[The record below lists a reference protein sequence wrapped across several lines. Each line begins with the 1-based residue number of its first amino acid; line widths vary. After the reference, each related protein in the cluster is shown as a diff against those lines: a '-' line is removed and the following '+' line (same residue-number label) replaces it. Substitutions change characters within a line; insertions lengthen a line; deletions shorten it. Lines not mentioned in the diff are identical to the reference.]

1 MAEYTGITRVAG
13 GERDKALAAPPAKPE
28 AKDEKADKP
37 RQESPKK

>member
-28 AKDEKADKP
+28 AKDEKSDKP
-37 RQESPKK
+37 RKELPKK